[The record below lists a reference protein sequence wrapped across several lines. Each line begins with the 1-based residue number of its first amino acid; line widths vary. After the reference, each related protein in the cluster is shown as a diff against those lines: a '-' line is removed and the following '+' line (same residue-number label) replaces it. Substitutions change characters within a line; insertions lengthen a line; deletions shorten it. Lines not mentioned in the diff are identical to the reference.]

1 MHQFR
6 CHEVP
11 QIETDREQL
20 HGEKHCQQHEAV
32 TEHSQHH
39 CSARVGQMQR
49 EFQPFLCDF
58 GKKLGQSQPCAYER
72 GQVFERVD
80 QHVAPVEDGQPDRG
94 RAVEG
99 VHAADAQ
106 QGIGRESGQ
115 YCGRQRIEPPDLDSL
130 LVENRFVHVVVST
143 CR

>member
-39 CSARVGQMQR
+39 RSARVGQMQR

-58 GKKLGQSQPCAYER
+58 GKKLGQSQPCAY
-72 GQVFERVD
+72 
-80 QHVAPVEDGQPDRG
+80 DRG

-115 YCGRQRIEPPDLDSL
+115 HCDGQRIEPPDLDSL

-143 CR
+143 YR